1 MIPPGLRA
9 LPGAQ
14 GRVGTAF
21 AGALSQAKG
30 CGVFLGVV
38 IASKT
43 LRARRGGESG
53 RRVVCAWKRITVI
66 ISNNNNKRMN
76 N

>member
-1 MIPPGLRA
+1 MTSPGLRA
-9 LPGAQ
+9 LPDAQ
-14 GRVGTAF
+14 GRAGTAF
-21 AGALSQAKG
+21 AGVVSQQKG
-30 CGVFLGVV
+30 CGVFLGIG

-53 RRVVCAWKRITVI
+53 RRVVCAWKRIAVI
-66 ISNNNNKRMN
+66 INNDSSKRMN